1 MSGNLGNILKAAKE
15 AKGGALTQK
24 EPESDQQR
32 DYKPKAS
39 HNATVG
45 KYRNEEYERLT
56 VYIRKDTKKAAA
68 RKWEDEGNRDV
79 SDLVQHLLSTYLST

>member
-15 AKGGALTQK
+15 PKRDVPVENQ
-24 EPESDQQR
+24 PENAGQR
-32 DYKPKAS
+32 KQEPKARQTT
-39 HNATVG
+39 TVG

-56 VYIRKDTKKAAA
+56 VYVRKDTKKAAA

-79 SDLVQHLLSTYLST
+79 SDLVQHLLSRYLTT